1 MKKIII
7 SLIIA
12 LALAPCALADMI
24 YMRDGRVLRGTV
36 LGFLNGR
43 VVVRLAAANQASAS
57 NADTSLPPSQ
67 AANAGVATGEV
78 RFFRPAEIDRIEI
91 EGRSLDEARFIIRN
105 VQVQLGP
112 NWIDSGVDV
121 RRGQRVQVRANGT
134 IYAGRARITP
144 DGLRTTDPA
153 APLPRAAEGV
163 LIGAVGND
171 QDTPI
176 VELGSSREFTADRDG
191 RLYLT
196 VNRAGYTDAR
206 GAYNAEVRTER
217 QLPQRRADAARNTR
231 DDQQDDTYDPDEN
244 DNRNGAPAPVRSR
257 FPNDRNDR
265 TANDPYNRNRSPREV
280 TITVPGTSRGT
291 DTGLD
296 LRAGDRV
303 TLSATG
309 RVIAGRRAGEVGPEG
324 GNPSGVGSILG
335 TRPVPN
341 AGVGALIGYVRMSN
355 GQASQ
360 PFYVGSQQSFTS
372 QADGRLILLVNDDN
386 YADNGGE
393 FTVRVVIDN

>member
-1 MKKIII
+1 MKKLIIT
-7 SLIIA
+7 LIIA
-12 LALAPCALADMI
+12 LALAPCALADTI

-36 LGFLNGR
+36 LGFMNGR
-43 VVVRLAAANQASAS
+43 IVVRLATANQPNAST
-57 NADTSLPPSQ
+57 NDTSLPPSQ
-67 AANAGVATGEV
+67 TATGVGIAAGEV

-91 EGRSLDEARFIIRN
+91 DGRSLDEARFVVRN
-105 VQVQLGP
+105 VQVELGP

-121 RRGQRVQVRANGT
+121 RRGQRVQVKANGT

-144 DGLRTTDPA
+144 DGLRTTDPN

-171 QDTPI
+171 QDSPI

-196 VNRAGYTDAR
+196 ANRASYTDAR
-206 GAYNAEVRTER
+206 GAYNVEVRAER
-217 QLPQRRADAARNTR
+217 QLSQRRADTAARNPR
-231 DDQQDDTYDPDEN
+231 DEQDDTYDPYEN
-244 DNRNGAPAPVRSR
+244 ENRTNAPAPVRSR
-257 FPNDRNDR
+257 LPNDR
-265 TANDPYNRNRSPREV
+265 TTNDPYNRNRAPREV

-324 GNPSGVGSILG
+324 GNATGVGSILG

-360 PFYVGSQQSFTS
+360 PFYIGSQQTFTA
-372 QADGRLILLVNDDN
+372 QTDGRLILLVNDDN
-386 YADNGGE
+386 YGDNGGE
-393 FTVRVVIDN
+393 FTVRIVIEN